1 MAEKK
6 QNLVSVDEEYLN
18 DLKGRLAEHEYYS
31 AYFRGRTEGM
41 EYVLDAV
48 REVLKRK
55 ETEQ

>member
-6 QNLVSVDEEYLN
+6 QNLVSVDKDYL
-18 DLKGRLAEHEYYS
+18 DELKGRVADNEYYS
-31 AYFRGRTEGM
+31 AYYRGRTEGM